1 MKNIFILLSALF
13 YLSAS
18 AQTNEF
24 WGVTEFGGASDNG
37 GTIFSTKDDGTNL
50 QTRYSFPLNNVGAG
64 PQKIQLSLFNGKLY
78 GTTASGGKFNT
89 GVIFSFDPSNN
100 MYNRVYNFEYVTGA
114 NPASNLVLVNGKF
127 YGTTRIGGSSSL
139 TSKGVIFEF
148 DPTTN
153 VYTKK
158 IEFTGTSG
166 SALGDL
172 SIGSMVEVGGKLY
185 GTTYNG
191 GTYGTG
197 VLFEYNPVTNVYL
210 VKQDIFLTNGKNPSG
225 NLIEV
230 NNKLYGTSTGGGAN
244 SAGVLFEY
252 DLTTNLYTVKY
263 NMVTLTGNGPSA
275 GVAVYNGKL
284 YGINQYG
291 GTNSRGSIFE
301 FNLATN
307 TYQIVYN
314 YTDLGGS
321 NPESELFLYNNIFYG
336 FAIGGGSNNLGSIYK
351 FNPLTYSFTKTYDF
365 PGPISPS
372 ARGVFFN
379 YNNILYATTTSNGDI
394 GIGGGTII
402 SYNPG
407 TDAYTK
413 KLILNTD
420 GASGNRP
427 TSKLL
432 YHNSKIYGST
442 VNGGASNGGVLFEFN
457 PATNVHTKLLDLSLT
472 ITGTNL
478 GPLIV
483 RNGILYGNMQFYQP
497 PVGSNRGGIFAYNLT
512 NNSYTVCSFNTTAF
526 SEPKGQLADNG
537 DGTLTGITTSR
548 PGVSTSAGGVFKY
561 TIASNTI
568 NAFVQNVPTA
578 NGNFLQD
585 IRLFNSSYYILG
597 STTNNSDAGS
607 IMENSIAGSFNTRA
621 TFNTSTTGTRPT
633 GFLTPFNGKLY
644 GVSSSGL
651 FDNLNKQGTIVE
663 YDPLPP
669 YTLTR
674 KYEFAAATGQR
685 PTTGLLAYNN
695 KFYGLTQTGGTTGYD
710 PVGVL
715 YEFDPTTNIYTQKIT
730 FNYANGA
737 SPNIA
742 ALIAAPTGSVLPI
755 KLTNF
760 SAKENDGSSKLNW
773 ATSFELNNKGF
784 NIQHSADAV
793 TFSSVG
799 FVKSQ
804 GNSNTTAYYNFTHY
818 NPSIGRNYYRLQ
830 QIDIDGKITYSKIEM
845 VELKKSKGS
854 ISIYPNPTS
863 EVINIRSNEKISFIE
878 LVDVSGRIIQSFT
891 SQTKLD
897 VRMLTKGMYL
907 LKVWLASGEKI
918 EEKII
923 VNK

>member
-50 QTRYSFPLNNVGAG
+50 VTRFSFPVNNPGSG
-64 PQKIQLSLFNGKLY
+64 PQKIQLTAYNNKLY
-78 GTTASGGKFNT
+78 GVTQNSGKFNS
-89 GVIFSFDPSNN
+89 GVIFSYDPATNL
-100 MYNRVYNFEYVTGA
+100 YAKLYDFEYTTGA
-114 NPASNLVLVNGKF
+114 NPATSLVLVNGKF
-127 YGTTRIGGSSSL
+127 YGTARSGGSASL
-139 TSKGVIFEF
+139 TSSLGVIFEF
-148 DPTTN
+148 DPITLI
-153 VYTKK
+153 YTKK
-158 IEFTGTSG
+158 ITFTGTSG
-166 SALGDL
+166 SALGNL
-172 SIGSMVEVGGKLY
+172 PVGSMVEKGGKLY
-185 GTTYNG
+185 GTTFSG
-191 GTYGTG
+191 GTNNGG
-197 VLFEYNPVTNVYL
+197 VLFEYDPNTNNYI
-210 VKQDIFLTNGKNPSG
+210 VKQNIFLGNGNGPNG
-225 NLIEV
+225 NLLEF
-230 NNKLYGTSTGGGAN
+230 NNNLYGTCTSGGAN
-244 SAGVLFEY
+244 GAGVLFQY

-301 FNLATN
+301 YDLATN

-351 FNPLTYSFTKTYDF
+351 FDPLTYRFTKTYDF

-432 YHNSKIYGST
+432 YYNSKIYGST
-442 VNGGASNGGVLFEFN
+442 VNGGANNGGVLFEFN
-457 PATNVHTKLLDLSLT
+457 PATNVYTKLLDLSLT
-472 ITGTNL
+472 TTGTNL
-478 GPLIV
+478 GPLIE
-483 RNGILYGNMQFYQP
+483 RNGILYGNMQFYQAS
-497 PVGSNRGGIFAYNLT
+497 GLNYGAIFAYNPT
-512 NNSYTVCSFNTTAF
+512 NNMYSVRSFNST
-526 SEPKGQLADNG
+526 SYSQPKGQLVDNG
-537 DGTLTGITTSR
+537 DGTLTGIATSK

-561 TIASNTI
+561 TISSNTI

-585 IRLFNSSYYILG
+585 IRLYNNNYYILG

>member
-13 YLSAS
+13 YLSAP

-64 PQKIQLSLFNGKLY
+64 SQKIQLSLFNGKLY

-148 DPTTN
+148 DPATN

-197 VLFEYNPVTNVYL
+197 VLFEYNPVTNVYS
-210 VKQDIFLTNGKNPSG
+210 VKQNIFLTNGKNPSG

-230 NNKLYGTSTGGGAN
+230 NNKLYGTCTGGGAN
-244 SAGVLFEY
+244 GAGALFEY

-263 NMVTLTGNGPSA
+263 NMVTLTGNSPNA
-275 GVAVYNGKL
+275 GVAVFNGKL

-301 FNLATN
+301 YDLSTN

-314 YTDLGGS
+314 YTPVGGS
-321 NPESELFLYNNIFYG
+321 NPESELYLYNNIFYG
-336 FAIGGGSNNLGSIYK
+336 FAIGGGSNNLGTIYK
-351 FNPLTYSFTKTYDF
+351 FDPSTYSFTKTYDF

-372 ARGVFFN
+372 ARGVFIN
-379 YNNILYATTTSNGDI
+379 YNNTLYATTTANGDI

-402 SYNPG
+402 SYNPV

-413 KLILNTD
+413 QVILNTYS
-420 GASGNRP
+420 ASGNRP

-432 YHNSKIYGST
+432 YYSGKIYGST
-442 VNGGASNGGVLFEFN
+442 VNGGANNGGVLFEFN
-457 PATNVHTKLLDLSLT
+457 PTTNVYTKLLDLSLT
-472 ITGTNL
+472 TTGTNL
-478 GPLIV
+478 GPLIES
-483 RNGILYGNMQFYQP
+483 NGILYGNMQFYQAS
-497 PVGSNRGGIFAYNLT
+497 GLNYGAIFAYNPT
-512 NNSYTVCSFNTTAF
+512 NNTYSVCSFTST
-526 SEPKGQLADNG
+526 SYSQPKGQLVDNG
-537 DGTLTGITTSR
+537 DGTLTGITTSK

-561 TIASNTI
+561 TIVSNTI
-568 NAFVQNVPTA
+568 NTFVQNVPTA

-585 IRLFNSSYYILG
+585 IRLYNNNYYILG
-597 STTNNSDAGS
+597 TTTNNSDAGS
-607 IMENSIAGSFNTRA
+607 IMENSISGSFNTRA
-621 TFNTSTTGTRPT
+621 TFNTLTTGTRPT

-651 FDNLNKQGTIVE
+651 SNNLSKQGTIVE
-663 YDPLPP
+663 YDPLSP

-685 PTTGLLAYNN
+685 PTTGLLVYNN
-695 KFYGLTQTGGTTGYD
+695 KFYGLTQTGGTTDYD

-715 YEFDPTTNIYTQKIT
+715 YEFDPTTNVYSQKIT

-742 ALIAAPTGSVLPI
+742 ALIVAPSGSVLPI
-755 KLTNF
+755 KLINF
-760 SAKENDGSSKLNW
+760 SAKEYNGSSNLSW

-784 NIQHSADAV
+784 NIQHSTDAAN
-793 TFSSVG
+793 FSVIG
-799 FVKSQ
+799 FVNSK
-804 GNSNTTAYYNFTHY
+804 GNSNTTTNYNFKHH
-818 NPSIGRNYYRLQ
+818 NPGLSKNYYRLQ
-830 QIDIDGKITYSKIEM
+830 QIDIDGKITYSNIEIVDIKNSKKI
-845 VELKKSKGS
+845 V
-854 ISIYPNPTS
+854 SIYPNPTS
-863 EVINIRSNEKISFIE
+863 EVINIRSNEKISLIE
-878 LVDVSGRIIQSFT
+878 LLDVSGRMIQSFSS
-891 SQTKLD
+891 SQTKID
-897 VRMLTKGMYL
+897 VRMLTNGMYV
-907 LKVWLASGEKI
+907 LKIEFGPGNKV

-923 VNK
+923 VKK